1 MTVDP
6 TSLAPFEPTTA
17 EQWRQA
23 VDAVLAKGSELTAE
37 QRAQRFER
45 QLVSRTYDGLEIQPL
60 YTAADAPVG
69 VDSIPGQPP
78 FTRGSTAASG
88 IPNGWE
94 VRQRVE
100 IRGTAAEAAALALSE
115 LERGT
120 TGLWLDVAQI
130 ASGVT
135 PDLLDQALTGIFLEL
150 VPVTL
155 DTGGQR
161 APGEALLEVW
171 QRRGHPAHEA
181 RGGLGVDPLAAL
193 MTQGGTADAVR
204 AELAE
209 VAPLVSRVA
218 STYPQVRTLV
228 ADATPWHDAGS
239 GDADELAGAI
249 AAAVTYLRS
258 MVDGGIDLATALHQI
273 ELRVAATADQFLTI
287 AKIRA
292 LRMMWH
298 RVAEAAG
305 AEPGDR
311 GARIHAVTSWAM
323 TTRYDPWVNLLR
335 HTVACFAA
343 GVGGADAVTVH
354 PHDRLVDPNVGS
366 ELGRRMARNTQ
377 AVLLDESNLGRVI
390 DPAGGSWYVEHLTHA
405 LADTAW
411 TAFQEIEAAGG
422 LLAAYEQGWVHRRIQ
437 ATWERRQADIATRR
451 TAITGVSEFP
461 NIDDDLP
468 VSQVA
473 PIAVPVTNAPSN
485 AVAPLPRRRYADGF
499 ETLRAAADEHRRR
512 TGNRP
517 EVVLLGLGTPAD
529 STARATFAKNLF
541 EAGGLATRLV
551 DIAAEPQAF
560 QAAFTA
566 AGVSDRVVCLCSSD
580 ALYGVVGVQAAQAAQ
595 TAGARRVYVAGRPS
609 GLTEALEHAG
619 VNEFVAMGMDALDV
633 LARALDHNGVPISTS
648 AGANR

>member
-17 EQWRQA
+17 ERWRQA

-37 QRAQRFER
+37 QLAQRFER
-45 QLVSRTYDGLEIQPL
+45 QLVSRTYDGLDIQPL
-60 YTAADAPVG
+60 YTADHAPAG

-100 IRGTAAEAAALALSE
+100 ITGDGSAAAALALSE

-130 ASGVT
+130 ADHIDA
-135 PDLLDQALTGIFLEL
+135 DLLDRALTGIFLEL

-155 DTGGQR
+155 DTGGRR
-161 APGEALLEVW
+161 APGEALLQVW
-171 QRRGHPAHEA
+171 QRRGHNAHEA
-181 RGGLGVDPLAAL
+181 RGVLGVDPLAAL
-193 MTQGGTADAVR
+193 MTQGGTAQDVR
-204 AELAE
+204 AEIAE
-209 VAPLVSRVA
+209 VVSLATRVA

-239 GDADELAGAI
+239 SDADELAGAI
-249 AAAVTYLRS
+249 AAGVTYLRW
-258 MVDGGIDLATALHQI
+258 MVDGGMDVATALHQI

-292 LRMMWH
+292 LRALWH
-298 RVAEAAG
+298 RVAEASG
-305 AEPGDR
+305 AEPAHR

-335 HTVACFAA
+335 DTVACFAA

-354 PHDRLVDPNVGS
+354 PYDRLVGPSTGT

-390 DPAGGSWYVEHLTHA
+390 DPAGGSWYVEHLTQA

-422 LLAAYEQGWVHRRIQ
+422 LLTAYEQGWVHRRVD
-437 ATWERRQADIATRR
+437 ATWEHRQADIATRR

-461 NIDDDLP
+461 NIDDDI
-468 VSQVA
+468 SA
-473 PIAVPVTNAPSN
+473 PAPLTPSDHQGL
-485 AVAPLPRRRYADGF
+485 VPLPRRRYADGF
-499 ETLRAAADEHRRR
+499 EVLRDAAAAHRRR
-512 TGNRP
+512 TGTGP
-517 EVVLLGLGTPAD
+517 EVVLVGLGTAAD

-541 EAGGLATRLV
+541 EAGGLATRFVESTHETDLS
-551 DIAAEPQAF
+551 
-560 QAAFTA
+560 
-566 AGVSDRVVCLCSSD
+566 GRLVCLCSSD
-580 ALYGVVGVQAAQAAQ
+580 ARYGELAVDAAKAAKA
-595 TAGARRVYVAGRPS
+595 AGATRVYLAGRPS
-609 GLTEALEHAG
+609 DLVEVLRQAG
-619 VNEFVAMGMDALDV
+619 VDEFVALGVDALDV
-633 LARALDHNGVPISTS
+633 LSQALIHAGVD
-648 AGANR
+648 R